1 MSSLIHPY
9 LAKYPFLSD
18 AKEILSENSEEAN
31 KDSVRDRASER
42 IISGINTGYTGPIP
56 SDSDDEILQNDEFS
70 DLLVE
75 IQSYPVARII
85 ISCIDDHRITRQY
98 AKAEA
103 KTARK
108 RLQSYDIL
116 NIPTTQQTTGAK
128 TVLSI
133 ADITTEFDIQYT
145 ETTELNDRT
154 TIISAD
160 TFPPI
165 ELHNTDSNIPH
176 STLTSVFDSKTAPN
190 DSITGTELV
199 SAYASTGTQKQQT
212 SPLYKLSV
220 PEFLS
225 HTHANEYNWNL
236 STQGV
241 VSGHVRLTQSELFN
255 LIEEELFHHIHRD
268 LPHDVPAQIKD
279 EYAEYTE
286 YTEENISEDNFT
298 YTIDRVEEGLF
309 PPLIKQM
316 LKDFPHNLGHNEK
329 VTLASF
335 LLHIGLDVNETLEQ
349 LGVVGTKG
357 EAPTREQV
365 KHIKNN
371 GGDGEPYVPANYETI
386 ETWNYNWE
394 KDKLEQSVKN
404 PLSYYTI
411 KLKEQDENNNNTTD

>member
-18 AKEILSENSEEAN
+18 AKKILSEHSEEADE
-31 KDSVRDRASER
+31 DSVRTRASER
-42 IISGINTGYTGPIP
+42 ILSGVNTGYTGPIP
-56 SDSDDEILQNDEFS
+56 NDSDDEILQDDTFS

-85 ISCIDDHRITRQY
+85 VSCIDDHRITRQY

-116 NIPTTQQTTGAK
+116 NPPPTQQTTGAK
-128 TVLSI
+128 TVLSLT
-133 ADITTEFDIQYT
+133 DITTEFDITYT
-145 ETTELNDRT
+145 ETTEPTDRS
-154 TIISAD
+154 TILSAD

-165 ELHNTDSNIPH
+165 ALTDTDKGIPQ
-176 STLTSVFDSKTAPN
+176 STLASVFNSTQTTHESNTPTDILQSYET
-190 DSITGTELV
+190 
-199 SAYASTGTQKQQT
+199 TGTQKQHT
-212 SPLYKLSV
+212 TPVYKLSV

-225 HTHANEYNWNL
+225 HTHANNYNWNL
-236 STQGV
+236 STQGI
-241 VSGHVRLTQSELFN
+241 VSGTVRLTQSELFD
-255 LIEEELFHHIHRD
+255 LIEEELFNHIHKD
-268 LPHDVPAQIKD
+268 LPHTVPEQLKD
-279 EYAEYTE
+279 EYATYTE

-335 LLHIGLDVNETLEQ
+335 LLHIGLDVNETLEH
-349 LGVVGTKG
+349 LGVIGTKG

-371 GGDGEPYVPANYETI
+371 GGDDEPYVPANYETI
-386 ETWNYNWE
+386 ETWNYTWE

-411 KLKEQDENNNNTTD
+411 KLKQQDEQTNNNTT